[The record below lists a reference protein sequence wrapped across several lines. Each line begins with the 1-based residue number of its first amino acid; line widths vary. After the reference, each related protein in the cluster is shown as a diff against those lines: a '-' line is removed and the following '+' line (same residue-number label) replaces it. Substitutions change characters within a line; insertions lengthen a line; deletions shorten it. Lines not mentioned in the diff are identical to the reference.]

1 MRDLTKLPMNLQIF
15 AGEEVQEPADP
26 VLEVDATSGEVVDDP
41 AEPEGGKVQEPAE
54 PVIDENARFAA
65 ARRQAEAQ
73 IAARDRKFAERFGH
87 ITNPVTGR
95 PIQSE
100 KDYFEALDYQAQQ
113 QVMQQAK
120 DQGVSPEL
128 VEQLV
133 ANSPVMRQAQQVL
146 RQATIDEGNRE
157 MTQQIQQIS
166 GFYPEVKT
174 LDDIVRMETF
184 PVFDS
189 YVRQGLSLVDAFRL
203 ANFDALSQRDAA
215 ASRQAAINA
224 AKGKGHLSPVGGGA
238 GDLSHEVDIPA
249 SEISL
254 WEECYPGVPYKELRK
269 KYNSTLS

>member
-1 MRDLTKLPMNLQIF
+1 MSDLTKLPMNLQIF
-15 AGEEVQEPADP
+15 AGEEVQDPADP
-26 VLEVDATSGEVVDDP
+26 VLEGEATEGEIVDEPV
-41 AEPEGGKVQEPAE
+41 EPEGGKEQDPADS
-54 PVIDENARFAA
+54 VIDENARFAA

-73 IAARDRKFAERFGH
+73 IAARDQRFKERFGH

-120 DQGVSPEL
+120 DQGVNPEL
-128 VEQLV
+128 IDQLV
-133 ANSPVMRQAQQVL
+133 ANSPAMRQAQQVL

-166 GFYPEVKT
+166 SFYPEVKT
-174 LDDIVRMETF
+174 LDDIVKMETF
-184 PVFDS
+184 PVFDT
-189 YVRQGLSLVDAFRL
+189 YVRQGLNLVDAFRL
-203 ANFDALSQRDAA
+203 ANFDALSQRGAA

-238 GDLSHEVDIPA
+238 GDLAQEVEIPA
-249 SEISL
+249 SEREL
-254 WEECYPGVPYKELRK
+254 WESFYPGLSYKELRT
-269 KYNSTLS
+269 KYNNTL

>member
-15 AGEEVQEPADP
+15 AGEEGQEPADP
-26 VLEVDATSGEVVDDP
+26 VLEGDATGGEVVDEP
-41 AEPEGGKVQEPAE
+41 AEPEGGEVQDPAE
-54 PVIDENARFAA
+54 PAIDENARFAA

-73 IAARDRKFAERFGH
+73 IAARDQRFAERFGH

-120 DQGVSPEL
+120 DQGVNPEL
-128 VEQLV
+128 IEQLV
-133 ANSPVMRQAQQVL
+133 ANSPAMRQAQQVI

-157 MTQQIQQIS
+157 MNQQIQEIS

-174 LDDIVRMETF
+174 LDDIVKMETF
-184 PVFDS
+184 PVFDA
-189 YVRQGLSLVDAFRL
+189 YVRQGLNLVDAFRL
-203 ANFDALSQRDAA
+203 ANFDALSQRGAA
-215 ASRQAAINA
+215 ASKQAAINA

-238 GDLSHEVDIPA
+238 GDLTGEVEIPA
-249 SEISL
+249 NEREL
-254 WEECYPGVPYKELRK
+254 WESFYPGLSYKELRT
-269 KYNSTLS
+269 KYNNTL